1 MRQLLVLVLSV
12 GALAAFGQ
20 TPAQSLEA
28 IANKRVEQARQELQ
42 KITQLVEAGAVARVR
57 LDQAQQDLEDAQDE
71 LVLARTL
78 YGDPLSKDLNSQLAE
93 QMIAA
98 AQRRV
103 DRQQQRLDQA
113 RKLIDAGVA
122 TQMSLTPLEQDLALR
137 QANLNLARS
146 RVHVMDEM
154 AELSKFEKSIA
165 DLQDRPDTVD
175 SIEGG
180 MEHYAGGG
188 RFVAARDMKPIEK
201 AFAKKFDRPLPISA
215 MGETDLHRSLGLDHR
230 GRVDVAVNPTNDEGV
245 WLRDY
250 LKSRKIPYY
259 AFTHAMPGKATAA
272 HIHIGP
278 GSTRLH
284 ASAD

>member
-113 RKLIDAGVA
+113 RKLIDAG
-122 TQMSLTPLEQDLALR
+122 
-137 QANLNLARS
+137 
-146 RVHVMDEM
+146 
-154 AELSKFEKSIA
+154 
-165 DLQDRPDTVD
+165 
-175 SIEGG
+175 
-180 MEHYAGGG
+180 
-188 RFVAARDMKPIEK
+188 
-201 AFAKKFDRPLPISA
+201 
-215 MGETDLHRSLGLDHR
+215 
-230 GRVDVAVNPTNDEGV
+230 
-245 WLRDY
+245 
-250 LKSRKIPYY
+250 
-259 AFTHAMPGKATAA
+259 
-272 HIHIGP
+272 
-278 GSTRLH
+278 
-284 ASAD
+284 